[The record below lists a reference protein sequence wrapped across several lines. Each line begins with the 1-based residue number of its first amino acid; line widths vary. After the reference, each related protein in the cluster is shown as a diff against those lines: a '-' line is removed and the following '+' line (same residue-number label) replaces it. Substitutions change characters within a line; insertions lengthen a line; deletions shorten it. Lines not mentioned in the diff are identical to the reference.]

1 MWRGEVVDC
10 VQDFAVGG
18 RNVYYIACGAA
29 PEGQIHRLNP
39 VTTEDTVVGT
49 LGRDSLWANLSVS
62 PDETTIVYN
71 KEASAGADL
80 MLIENFK

>member
-1 MWRGEVVDC
+1 VWRGEVVDC

-18 RNVYYIACGAA
+18 RDVYYIACGAA
-29 PEGQIHRLNP
+29 GGQIHRLNP
-39 VTTEDTVVGT
+39 ATAEDTVVGT